1 MKTITD
7 YAEYE
12 GIDADLETSLFEYGL
27 IWKLTDGEY
36 KFIYGVGYNDDG
48 QEYNRFD
55 WATEEAETD
64 PKEEWNFAEWDKVC
78 SFVGQTEAE
87 FFAQPLPQIVFDL
100 ISYYG
105 HENVFGSSYYP
116 FAIEED

>member
-1 MKTITD
+1 MRTLK
-7 YAEYE
+7 EYNE
-12 GIDADLETSLFEYGL
+12 YDGVDADLETSLFEYGL

-55 WATEEAETD
+55 WATEEADID
-64 PKEEWNFAEWDKVC
+64 PKEEWDFADWGAVC

-87 FFAQPLPQIVFDL
+87 FFSQPLPQIVFDL

-105 HENVFGSSYYP
+105 CENIFGSSYYS
-116 FAIEED
+116 FAIEI

>member
-48 QEYNRFD
+48 EEYNRFD
-55 WATEEAETD
+55 WATEEADID
-64 PKEEWNFAEWDKVC
+64 PKEEWNFADWGDIC
-78 SFVGQTEAE
+78 FFVGQTETK

-100 ISYYG
+100 ILYYG
-105 HENVFGSSYYP
+105 YENIFGSSYYP
-116 FAIEED
+116 FAIEKN